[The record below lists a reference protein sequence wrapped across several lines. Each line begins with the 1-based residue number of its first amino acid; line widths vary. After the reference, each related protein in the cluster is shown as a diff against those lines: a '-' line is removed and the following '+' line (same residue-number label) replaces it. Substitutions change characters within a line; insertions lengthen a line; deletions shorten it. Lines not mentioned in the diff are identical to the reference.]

1 MDALLDRIALQFG
14 TDKFVHGYTPY
25 YERHLGLLRFEPITL
40 LEIGVWD
47 GASLRTWEAW
57 MPEAQ
62 IIGVDIAL
70 RVDLHTRQI
79 TTIQSDIKTYD
90 PPCAFDVV
98 IDDGSHLAFDVVAA
112 WNRLWPYVK
121 PGGWYVFEDLET
133 QFEPGYGGSRAGGS
147 VALDL
152 LKGLAMDSVKE
163 VSTTVSEVHLYR
175 QIAFVRKRL

>member
-79 TTIQSDIKTYD
+79 TTIQSDIKTND
-90 PPCAFDVV
+90 PPCSFDIV
-98 IDDGSHLAFDVVAA
+98 I
-112 WNRLWPYVK
+112 
-121 PGGWYVFEDLET
+121 
-133 QFEPGYGGSRAGGS
+133 
-147 VALDL
+147 
-152 LKGLAMDSVKE
+152 
-163 VSTTVSEVHLYR
+163 
-175 QIAFVRKRL
+175 